1 MENLLPLLVFAVIAV
16 ISILGKLKK
25 KTDEESSLP
34 PEETPD
40 LNDLPDI
47 LRRML
52 TGDTTVRKARPA
64 APKEDEDEGWQPVKP
79 VTIPRPQQRDMPYQ
93 PPAARPAAPRESAAP
108 KPASRPQR
116 PIVVEPPVPR
126 SAARPVAAPAAQDE
140 QEGPRRR
147 PGLATPRQ
155 STPPRTRSAAFKVS
169 LPLRTLRQPAAQKPA
184 ETAKK
189 TGQPAPS
196 KRPSPAHALLRDI
209 DDVRRGIILREIL
222 GPPISMR

>member
-1 MENLLPLLVFAVIAV
+1 MDNLIGPLIFIAIVV

-25 KTDEESSLP
+25 KADEESPLP
-34 PEETPD
+34 PGETPD
-40 LNDLPDI
+40 LNDLPEM

-64 APKEDEDEGWQPVKP
+64 VPKEDDDTGWQPVPP

-93 PPAARPAAPRESAAP
+93 PPVARPAAPRESAAP
-108 KPASRPQR
+108 PPSRPQR
-116 PIVVEPPVPR
+116 PIVVEPPV
-126 SAARPVAAPAAQDE
+126 ARPVARPVATPAAQEE
-140 QEGPRRR
+140 QAPRRR
-147 PGLATPRQ
+147 PAPAAPRQ

-169 LPLRTLRQPAAQKPA
+169 LPLRSLRQPAAQKPA
-184 ETAKK
+184 EAAKK
-189 TGQPAPS
+189 AGQPVPS